1 MMHPESDNILD
12 YLNRNE
18 VIDYDHKLI
27 IEKCRELEKGTE
39 NEITLIKK
47 IYEFVR
53 DDIHHSGDIG
63 EEKVTCTASEV
74 LEFGH
79 GICCAKSHLL
89 AAMLRFFGIP
99 TGFCYQKL
107 CSSQEDSHLVFIIS
121 QVDKRVLHGLNA
133 VYLKD
138 FNKWIRLD
146 ARGNKPG
153 VDVQFCID
161 KEKIAWP
168 VNKELG
174 EEDCPIIF
182 KEPNPTVVEILKKS
196 NNRKELW
203 MQWELGL
210 KDLFST

>member
-1 MMHPESDNILD
+1 MMHTESNNIQD
-12 YLNRNE
+12 YLKKNE
-18 VIDYDHKLI
+18 IINYDHKLI
-27 IEKCRELEKGTE
+27 VDKCRELEKGTE
-39 NEITLIKK
+39 DEISLIKK

-63 EEKVTCTASEV
+63 AHEVTCKASEV

-89 AAMLRFFGIP
+89 AAMLRFCGIP

-107 CSSQEDSHLVFIIS
+107 CSGQEGVNR
-121 QVDKRVLHGLNA
+121 KVLHGLNA

-138 FNKWIRLD
+138 LNRWIRLD

-153 VDVQFCID
+153 VDAQFSIE

-168 VNKELG
+168 VNKERG
-174 EEDCPIIF
+174 EEDHQVIF
-182 KEPNPTVVEILKKS
+182 IEPNPTVVEVLKRS

-203 MQWELGL
+203 AQWDLGL
-210 KDLFST
+210 KDLFGN